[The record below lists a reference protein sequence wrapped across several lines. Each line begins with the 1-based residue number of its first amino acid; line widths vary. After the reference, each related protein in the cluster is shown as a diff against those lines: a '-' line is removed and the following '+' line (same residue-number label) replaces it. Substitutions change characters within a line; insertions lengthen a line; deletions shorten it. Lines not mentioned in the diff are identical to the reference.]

1 MTVEAAES
9 QQVLDAPKKL
19 GRRLRLGM
27 IGGGQGAF
35 IGAVHRIAARLDD
48 RYELVAGAL
57 SSDPERAK
65 ASAEELFIAPDR
77 AYTSFEEMAA
87 KEPLRDDPVDV
98 VAIVTPNH
106 MHYPA
111 ACAMLEAGIHV
122 ICDKPMTTTSE
133 ESEKLVHLVEETGK
147 LFLLTHNYTGYP
159 MVRQAKA
166 MVEAGEL
173 GKIRLVQV
181 EYPQDWLTEPI
192 EQSGQKQ
199 ASWRTDPKRSGAGGC
214 IGDIGTHAYNLASF
228 VSGMKA
234 TEVLTELTS
243 FVEGRV
249 LDDDVQMLLRYENGA
264 KGMLWAS
271 QVAPGN
277 ENGLRLRVYGEKGG
291 LEWVQADPNHLVYS
305 PYGKSSY
312 RITRGGPD
320 ATDAA
325 NSVSRIPGGH
335 PEGYLE
341 AFATLYNEFADV
353 LSARILGQPEPDCSK
368 QLPTVAD
375 GLDGLKFI
383 ETAVKSSQN
392 GGSWQKL

>member
-1 MTVEAAES
+1 MTVEAAEP
-9 QQVLDAPKKL
+9 QQVLDTPKKL

-35 IGAVHRIAARLDD
+35 IGAVHRIASRLDD

-65 ASAEELFIAPDR
+65 ASAEELYIPTDR
-77 AYTSFEEMAA
+77 AYASFEEMAE

-111 ACAMLEAGIHV
+111 ACMMLEAGIHV

-133 ESEKLVHLVEETGK
+133 ESEKLVQLVEETGK

-166 MVEAGEL
+166 MIEEGEL
-173 GKIRLVQV
+173 GRIRLIQV

-234 TEVLTELTS
+234 TEVLAELTS
-243 FVEGRV
+243 FVEGRA

-277 ENGLRLRVYGEKGG
+277 ENGLRLRVYGDKGG
-291 LEWVQADPNHLVYS
+291 VEWVQADPNHLVYS

-320 ATDAA
+320 AREAA
-325 NSVSRIPGGH
+325 NAVSRIPGGH

-341 AFATLYNEFADV
+341 AFATIYNEFADV
-353 LSARILGQPEPDCSK
+353 LTARILGQSEPDCSK
-368 QLPTVAD
+368 LLPTVAD
-375 GLDGLKFI
+375 GLDGLNFI
-383 ETAVKSSQN
+383 ETAVKSSQS
-392 GGSWQKL
+392 GGSWRKL